1 MSSPAAAA
9 WASFVA
15 ALRLP
20 GEAGGDA
27 RRVVAVRGMRGLG
40 DGLVSVLL
48 ASYLTAIG
56 FSPLQIGAVVTGTLL
71 GSAAL
76 TLVAG
81 AIAHRVALRSILL
94 AASALMVATG
104 LGFSLTRSF
113 WVVVLVAVVG
123 TMNPSSGDVSPFLPT
138 EQALLAGEVAAS
150 QRPRLYA
157 TYNVAGILAVAVG
170 ALGAT
175 LPGPLA
181 RSTGW
186 SLASAEQLAFVVYAA
201 IGVGVGVVYLGLT
214 GHREGPEPSASGS
227 RGELG
232 GSRRTVLELAALFSL
247 DSAASGLVGTA
258 LLVLWLQLRF
268 GLSPAAT
275 GLLFTAAGLLGAASQ
290 FLAGPLAAR
299 IGLVRTMAYTHLPA
313 NLLLVLAAFA
323 PNAALAVAALLARAL
338 FAQMDVPAR
347 QSLVMAVVEPEHRAA
362 AASVTNVPRS
372 LASASTPLLAG
383 WLLVR
388 SDFGWPL
395 VIAGLTKATYDLV
408 LLLSYRHLPEEP
420 GARRAPRS

>member
-1 MSSPAAAA
+1 MSGAISSA
-9 WASFVA
+9 WSGFRS

-20 GEAGGDA
+20 GAAGGDA
-27 RRVVAVRGMRGLG
+27 RRVVTVRAARGLV

-56 FSPLQIGAVVTGTLL
+56 FTPLQVGAVVTGTLL

-76 TLVAG
+76 TLATGV
-81 AIAHRVALRSILL
+81 IAHRVALRSVLL

-113 WVVVLVAVVG
+113 WLVLVVAVVG
-123 TMNPSSGDVSPFLPT
+123 TLNPSGGDVSPFLPT
-138 EQALLAGEVAAS
+138 EQALLASEVDAPE
-150 QRPRLYA
+150 RPRLYA
-157 TYNVAGILAVAVG
+157 TYNVAGGLAVAIG

-175 LPGPLA
+175 LPSPISRA
-181 RSTGW
+181 TGW
-186 SLASAEQLAFVVYAA
+186 SIAGAEQLAFVAYA
-201 IGVGVGVVYLGLT
+201 IVGIVVGVTYSGLRERRQPSSEGARGQLGT
-214 GHREGPEPSASGS
+214 A
-227 RGELG
+227 
-232 GSRRTVLELAALFSL
+232 RRTVLELAALFSL

-258 LLVLWLQLRF
+258 LLVLWLHLRF

-275 GLLFTAAGLLGAASQ
+275 GLLFSVAGLLGAASQ
-290 FLAGPLAAR
+290 FLAGPLASR

-323 PNAALAVAALLARAL
+323 PGPGLAVSALLARSL

-372 LASASTPLLAG
+372 LAAASTPLLAG
-383 WLLVR
+383 WLLTC
-388 SDFGWPL
+388 STFGWPL
-395 VIAGLTKATYDLV
+395 VIAGLAKATYDVV
-408 LLLSYRHLPEEP
+408 LLLAYRQLPEVP
-420 GARRAPRS
+420 GARRQQPS